1 MKLAR
6 HGSFP
11 HSWIIC
17 PLTQGSHIQAAH
29 GTMAD
34 DNFQQMLG
42 HHEKC
47 ASQPPQ
53 KCTATWQQFSTWVG
67 FDWYLNLCPVSSWLT
82 STAVTHLD
90 FRFSQIFLSPVIC
103 RMSSYPK
110 NGWARGTPQGQ
121 MLILIHVIFT
131 VERQSTHTLV
141 EKWTSPFRLQDFF
154 LHTDRGSVSEK
165 KPCQLVCLSISTR
178 VSFSFL
184 FILFCLSFTTNC
196 KCTSIMRPLTLFF
209 SQLCQRLPRLFR
221 HTFAQV
227 DERSWDWWRDLDSHP
242 CDQGWGRVPC
252 VL

>member
-1 MKLAR
+1 MGKRNPIGPNA
-6 HGSFP
+6 
-11 HSWIIC
+11 HSYSC
-17 PLTQGSHIQAAH
+17 HFH
-29 GTMAD
+29 CGTAEYSV
-34 DNFQQMLG
+34 L
-42 HHEKC
+42 
-47 ASQPPQ
+47 
-53 KCTATWQQFSTWVG
+53 
-67 FDWYLNLCPVSSWLT
+67 
-82 STAVTHLD
+82 
-90 FRFSQIFLSPVIC
+90 VISC
-103 RMSSYPK
+103 
-110 NGWARGTPQGQ
+110 G
-121 MLILIHVIFT
+121 
-131 VERQSTHTLV
+131 
-141 EKWTSPFRLQDFF
+141 KWTSPFRLQDFF